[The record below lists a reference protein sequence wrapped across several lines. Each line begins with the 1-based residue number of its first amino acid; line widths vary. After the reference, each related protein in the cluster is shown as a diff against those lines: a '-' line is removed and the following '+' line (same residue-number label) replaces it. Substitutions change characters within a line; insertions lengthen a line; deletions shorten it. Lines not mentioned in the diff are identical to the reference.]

1 MTPTNGTYHAHQ
13 DDSHRTHPMVE
24 ARGLRKW
31 YRTGAVPVEALR
43 GVDVAV
49 QAGEIVAIMGPSGCG
64 KTTLLQCLSGLDDF
78 DDGEVWIDG
87 TALRGMTDRVKAALR
102 ARRTGFVF
110 QAYNLLP
117 VLNAVENVEL
127 PLLLAGLRGKEA
139 RARAARAL
147 ESVGLEHRARHRPN
161 ELSGG
166 QQQRVAIARALVN
179 EPAVVWADEPTGNL
193 DSESAVEI
201 LDLIERL
208 NRTNRQTFVL
218 VTHDGRVA
226 ERAQRI
232 LRMRDGRIESEER
245 PVGSRAGSS
254 IGAEH
259 DPPPAGSTRAPW
271 IH

>member
-1 MTPTNGTYHAHQ
+1 MTPTNGTYHPHQEHAH
-13 DDSHRTHPMVE
+13 RPHPMVE

-31 YRTGAVPVEALR
+31 YRTGAAPVEALR

-87 TALRGMTDRVKAALR
+87 TALRGMTDRVKADLR

-127 PLLLAGLRGKEA
+127 PLLLAGLHGKEA

-208 NRTNRQTFVL
+208 NRTNRQSFVL